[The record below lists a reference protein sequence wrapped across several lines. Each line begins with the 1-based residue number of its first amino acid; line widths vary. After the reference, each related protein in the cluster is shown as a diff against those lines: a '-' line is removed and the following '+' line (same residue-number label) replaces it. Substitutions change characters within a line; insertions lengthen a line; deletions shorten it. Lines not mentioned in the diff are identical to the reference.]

1 MRCNGMKETAER
13 KKSVEQKT
21 NESTDRMGKG
31 CRANE
36 MEIIKSEM
44 WIIKCWRI
52 QWKQKGQLG
61 QSIARCSPTLT
72 KTSFHIIVMRDW
84 RFSSKTILNRSNVW
98 QCQRQRRWWFFLPLV
113 RNEDELCLFKS
124 KWFTMQKCHSKCRL
138 WWDGFYKRSLES
150 WSACLLACS
159 LTILT

>member
-1 MRCNGMKETAER
+1 MRCNGMRETAER
-13 KKSVEQKT
+13 KKRVEQKA

-98 QCQRQRRWWFFLPLV
+98 QCQRQRRWWFFFRWFEMKMNYVFLN
-113 RNEDELCLFKS
+113 RNDLRCKNAIRNVDFDETDFTKEVLRAEVLACLFANY
-124 KWFTMQKCHSKCRL
+124 T
-138 WWDGFYKRSLES
+138 
-150 WSACLLACS
+150 
-159 LTILT
+159 